1 MSDDLGVFIES
12 GTAILQDMKQWVI
25 WLKHAGM
32 PMPPEQKPL
41 VRWISR
47 SRSEARLTVT
57 PLDIAEP
64 FSRMMSLRK

>member
-1 MSDDLGVFIES
+1 MPALVLEVLLEAAAPFVEMSDDLGVFIES

-41 VRWISR
+41 G
-47 SRSEARLTVT
+47 A
-57 PLDIAEP
+57 LDIAQ
-64 FSRMMSLRK
+64 SQ